1 MSKHLKRFFAP
12 KTWKIKRKGITFI
25 AKPKP
30 GTHKIDRSIPLSV
43 ILRDMLNYAQTKRE
57 AKYILG
63 KKGIMVDGTI
73 RVNHSFPVGLFD
85 VLTVSELDE
94 NFRVVLDKKG
104 KISLVKIEKNEGKIK
119 PYQII
124 GKNRIK
130 GKTQLNLSSGKNMIV
145 DDDKFK
151 VGDTIFIG
159 TGKKG
164 QITATVPLQKDALVY
179 LTGGKHIGQT
189 GKVQEIKGEKIVCR
203 TENNEDVETLRS
215 YAFPIGKDKP
225 MIKLSA

>member
-12 KTWKIKRKGITFI
+12 KTWKIKRKGIMFI

-30 GTHKIDRSIPLSV
+30 GAHRIEHSIPLSV

-63 KKGIMVDGTI
+63 KKGILVDGTI
-73 RVNHSFPVGLFD
+73 RLDHSFPVGLFD

-94 NFRVVLDKKG
+94 NFRILLGKKG
-104 KISLVKIEKNEGKIK
+104 KIILVKIEKNESKIK
-119 PYQII
+119 PYQVI
-124 GKNRIK
+124 GKTRIK

-151 VGDTIFIG
+151 VGDAIFIG

-164 QITATVPLQKDALVY
+164 QITATIPLQKDALVY

-189 GKVQEIKGEKIVCR
+189 GKVKEIKGEKIVCR
-203 TENNEDVETLRS
+203 TENNEEVETLRS
-215 YAFPIGKDKP
+215 YAFPVGKDKP